1 MIGQVIDTARNIDQ
15 WRDTRHVAL
24 KVAEETGELAQAV
37 MKNQGYDEVVKEVA
51 DVIIAATDVGWLAFC
66 EEWNENAPN
75 IRDKYETDL
84 MNAIRMKLDKWVQ
97 VYGK

>member
-1 MIGQVIDTARNIDQ
+1 MLGQVIDTAKSIDQ
-15 WRDTRHVAL
+15 WRSTPSVAL
-24 KVAEETGELAQAV
+24 KLAEEMGELAQAIN
-37 MKNQGYDEVVKEVA
+37 KNQGYEEVVSEVA
-51 DVIIAATDVGWLAFC
+51 DVIIAATDVGWQAFC

-75 IRDKYETDL
+75 VQDKYETDL